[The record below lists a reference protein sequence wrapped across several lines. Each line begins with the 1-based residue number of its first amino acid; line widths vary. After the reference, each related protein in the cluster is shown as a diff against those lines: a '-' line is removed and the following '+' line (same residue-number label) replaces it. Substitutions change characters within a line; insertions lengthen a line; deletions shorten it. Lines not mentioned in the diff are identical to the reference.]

1 MFKTEEPGVFQN
13 WLSLTLLVALLCLIA
28 PLGCVYAVAMSRA
41 FWWFS
46 WGAFVAS
53 GLLWL
58 LHR

>member
-1 MFKTEEPGVFQN
+1 MFGTEEPGVFRN
-13 WLSLTLLVALLCLIA
+13 WLSLTLLIALLCVIA
-28 PLGCVYAVAMSRA
+28 PLGFVYAIAMSRA

-46 WGAFVAS
+46 WGALVAS